1 VSGPPPEVAAVRH
14 AVRPAVL
21 AVPEGALLLVAC
33 SGGPDSTA
41 LASALAHE
49 APRAGRR
56 AGLMCV
62 DHAWSPASAGVAQ
75 GVLLLAARLGLTP
88 AEVLHAPTARSEGAA
103 RTARRTAL
111 AEAAERLG
119 AATVLLGHSL
129 DDQAETVLLRLARG
143 SGARSLAGMPAA
155 DALVRR
161 PLLGLRRATT
171 RAACRAE
178 GLPVWDDPAND
189 DPAFTRSRVRTQLL
203 PALEQVLGPG
213 AVPALARSADL
224 LRADADA
231 LDALAG
237 AAAARLGVGMTAA
250 AARTAQQLPVAG
262 LVELDPAVR
271 ARVLRRAAL
280 CAGSSASALTAA
292 HVAALDALVLQ
303 WSGQGPLH
311 LPGIK
316 ASRAD
321 GTIYLVATETA
332 PPVTS

>member
-1 VSGPPPEVAAVRH
+1 M
-14 AVRPAVL
+14 
-21 AVPEGALLLVAC
+21 LLVAC

-56 AGLMCV
+56 AGLVCV
-62 DHAWSPASAGVAQ
+62 DHAWSPASAGVARE
-75 GVLLLAARLGLTP
+75 VLLLAARLGLTP
-88 AEVLHAPTARSEGAA
+88 AEVLDAPTERSESAARS
-103 RTARRTAL
+103 ARRTAL
-111 AEAAERLG
+111 AQAAARLG
-119 AATVLLGHSL
+119 AAAVLLGHTL

-155 DALVRR
+155 AGLLRR
-161 PLLGLRRATT
+161 PLLGLRRTATQG
-171 RAACRAE
+171 ACRAE
-178 GLPVWDDPAND
+178 GLPTYDDPANA
-189 DPAFTRSRVRTQLL
+189 DPAFTRSRVRSQLL
-203 PALEQVLGPG
+203 LVLEQVLGPG

-231 LDALAG
+231 LDALAES
-237 AAAARLGVGMTAA
+237 AASQLGVGATAA
-250 AARTAQQLPVAG
+250 TFPATVQQLPVAG

-271 ARVLRRAAL
+271 TRVLRLAAL
-280 CAGSSASALTAA
+280 RAGSSASALTAG
-292 HVAALDALVLQ
+292 HVAALDSLVQQ

-311 LPGIK
+311 LPGVV

-332 PPVTS
+332 SSVTSR